1 MQRRVASEEKED
13 TSQGHPLPT
22 FFLSGWIY
30 APEHTS
36 LTSLGYRPRWVQ
48 PRGGWVSYADGEGSF
63 VSLSGE
69 PDWEERHEMWPLGLG
84 QHSLFSKSVFKCPP
98 CVALL

>member
-1 MQRRVASEEKED
+1 MATVTRALMLYWARSEAQREVPSRVASEEKD

-22 FFLSGWIY
+22 FFLSCWVY

-36 LTSLGYRPRWVQ
+36 LTSLGLRPRWVQ
-48 PRGGWVSYADGEGSF
+48 PRVGWVSYADGEGSF

-69 PDWEERHEMWPLGLG
+69 PDWEE
-84 QHSLFSKSVFKCPP
+84 KT
-98 CVALL
+98 